1 LLGDQSCPWS
11 SEEQSRAGKVELVS
25 WGMLGVHS
33 CPRSSGGNRAELIE
47 VSGAGGGCWETRAAP
62 GAGEV
67 SEAGAG
73 CWETN
78 SGDQGRAG
86 RGEWGSW
93 ETRAALR
100 AHGTE
105 QSR

>member
-1 LLGDQSCPWS
+1 
-11 SEEQSRAGKVELVS
+11 
-25 WGMLGVHS
+25 M
-33 CPRSSGGNRAELIE
+33 
-47 VSGAGGGCWETRAAP
+47 ETRAAP